1 MRRRVWMAVVIVVL
15 MFLSSGA
22 WLASATAQTGGPG
35 GFQAADS
42 LPPQDQIAA
51 APLLVAAYAFVLV
64 ALMVYVLLLW
74 RRLAKVES
82 EMHALAKRQ
91 GKKAL

>member
-1 MRRRVWMAVVIVVL
+1 MMRRVWVFVLSLMLLPAAGMAI
-15 MFLSSGA
+15 LS
-22 WLASATAQTGGPG
+22 AQPG
-35 GFQAADS
+35 GGTSAFQSADS

-51 APLLVAAYAFVLV
+51 APLLIAAYAFVLV
-64 ALMVYVLLLW
+64 ALMVYVWLLW

-91 GKKAL
+91 GRKDA

>member
-1 MRRRVWMAVVIVVL
+1 MIRRVWVFIVSMALLSVTHAVL
-15 MFLSSGA
+15 WAQSGGG
-22 WLASATAQTGGPG
+22 TGA
-35 GFQAADS
+35 FQSADS

-51 APLLVAAYAFVLV
+51 APLLIAAYAFVLV
-64 ALMVYVLLLW
+64 ALMVYVWLLW

-91 GKKAL
+91 GRKDA

>member
-1 MRRRVWMAVVIVVL
+1 MMRRVWVFVL
-15 MFLSSGA
+15 SVMLLPA
-22 WLASATAQTGGPG
+22 IQAALWAQTGTGTG
-35 GFQAADS
+35 AFQAADT

-51 APLLVAAYAFVLV
+51 MPLLIAAYAFVLV
-64 ALMVYVLLLW
+64 ALMVYVWLLW

-91 GKKAL
+91 VRKDS